1 MEKINII
8 FVETPLSNK
17 EILGR
22 RAKDFIL
29 REFAT
34 FNANQSRIIRLENLS
49 KVEMRDDVINVILP
63 LDMPLVEI
71 DDVMRLIKRMK
82 AHKFGYMALD
92 SEIGR
97 ISFGKAV
104 PNDKITSDSA
114 FTRLVAKSF
123 AVVYNCLKERIIA
136 RHIDNYVNII
146 DENSTFIDDTAL
158 IESGAT
164 IEPFCRIEGASV
176 IKREAT
182 ISASRVK
189 NSVIG
194 EGASVE
200 MSHVVDSKIGKFSS
214 IGPFARLRQATIDD
228 GCRIGDFVEIK
239 ASTIRDGV
247 KASHLT
253 YIGDADVGERTNVGC
268 GSVFCNYDGVKKNKT
283 TIGSDCFIG
292 ANTNLIAPLV
302 VGDHAFIAAG
312 TTVTRDVQ
320 DDSFTIGRVMQD
332 TKILK

>member
-34 FNANQSRIIRLENLS
+34 FSANQSRIIRLENLS
-49 KVEMRDDVINVILP
+49 KIEIGDNAINVILP

-71 DDVMRLIKRMK
+71 DDLMRLIKRMK
-82 AHKFGYMALD
+82 AHKLDYMALD
-92 SEIGR
+92 SEIGC

-104 PNDKITSDSA
+104 SNDKQTSDSA

-123 AVVYNCLKERIIA
+123 TLVYNCLKERIIA

-146 DENSTFIDDTAL
+146 DENSTFIDDTVV

-164 IEPFCRIEGASV
+164 IEPFCRIEGVSV
-176 IKREAT
+176 IRRDAT

-194 EGASVE
+194 ESASVE

-214 IGPFARLRQATIDD
+214 VGPFARLRQATIDD